1 MFEFLSTAR
10 STILGQARPDRQPG
24 QPLVNARMAHLIGE
38 FENAL
43 RGLESPEALRLLA
56 RIQSTRSKTD
66 LWHLRANVFDLVSR
80 ALGQYAAQERMQDL
94 NALFESSGPR
104 TGPIPL

>member
-10 STILGQARPDRQPG
+10 STILGQGKPERQPG
-24 QPLVNARMAHLIGE
+24 KPLIGARLAHLIGE

-43 RGLESPEALRLLA
+43 AGLDSPEALRLVA
-56 RIQSTRSKTD
+56 RIRCARNKAD
-66 LWHLRANVFDLVSR
+66 LWHLRVNVFDLVSR
-80 ALGQYAAQERMQDL
+80 ARGQHVAQQRMEDL
-94 NALFESSGPR
+94 NALFESSGTR

>member
-10 STILGQARPDRQPG
+10 STILGQGKPARQPG
-24 QPLVNARMAHLIGE
+24 KPLISARMAHLVAE

-43 RGLESPEALRLLA
+43 SGLDSPEVLRLLV
-56 RIQSTRSKTD
+56 RIQQARSKTD

-80 ALGQYAAQERMQDL
+80 ALGQHVAQTRMQDL